1 MEIKKFIR
9 EHQVAV
15 AAALATTGILVLAYI
30 YKDSEAVSLAKQ
42 ANRLKSM
49 EHSFE
54 LEKLSCQVQV
64 AALESVEKLSEGD
77 KASFLTAIALNK
89 VARNFGGVESA
100 LEEVLDR
107 VESLQYSVD
116 RLAK

>member
-1 MEIKKFIR
+1 MEIKKFIK
-9 EHQVAV
+9 EHQVLVSAV
-15 AAALATTGILVLAYI
+15 VVTAGMVALSYFS
-30 YKDSEAVSLAKQ
+30 KDSEAVSMAKQ
-42 ANRLKSM
+42 AFKLKNLEHAHELDKLDMELQITALKSI
-49 EHSFE
+49 EH
-54 LEKLSCQVQV
+54 LTD
-64 AALESVEKLSEGD
+64 GD
-77 KASFLTAIALNK
+77 KASLLTAAALNK